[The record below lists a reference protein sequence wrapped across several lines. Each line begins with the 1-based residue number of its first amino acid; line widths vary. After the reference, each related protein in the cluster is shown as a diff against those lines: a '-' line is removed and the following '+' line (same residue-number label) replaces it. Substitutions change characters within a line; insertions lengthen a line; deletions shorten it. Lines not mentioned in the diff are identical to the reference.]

1 MGHQHPSLEDCVW
14 ETSNG
19 IFSLSVPWFCPAYLS
34 TSYYPVKPKHSQ
46 NLFHW
51 VFMNMTSIYSLTN
64 GLLWNGEFFLG
75 VQWASKKN
83 QYLRRKKKGI
93 HTNTDQTAIFTL
105 PKKTQRTK
113 IRKVRPGPSSQA
125 TQTTRGISYLTCWLS
140 INRFHS
146 NRGSVTPRRLGK
158 GRRWEG
164 CSRGRGHMYTYGWF
178 VLIYGR
184 NHHNIIT

>member
-1 MGHQHPSLEDCVW
+1 
-14 ETSNG
+14 
-19 IFSLSVPWFCPAYLS
+19 
-34 TSYYPVKPKHSQ
+34 
-46 NLFHW
+46 
-51 VFMNMTSIYSLTN
+51 MNMTSIYSLTN

-83 QYLRRKKKGI
+83 QYLRRKKKKDI

-146 NRGSVTPRRLGK
+146 NRGSVTPRRVGK

-178 VLIYGR
+178 MLMFGR
-184 NHHNIIT
+184 NQTIIVKQLSFN